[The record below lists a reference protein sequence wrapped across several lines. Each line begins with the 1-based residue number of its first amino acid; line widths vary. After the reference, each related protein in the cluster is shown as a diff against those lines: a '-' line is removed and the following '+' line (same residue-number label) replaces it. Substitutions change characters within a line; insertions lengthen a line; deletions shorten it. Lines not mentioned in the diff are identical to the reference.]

1 MAEFVFVM
9 YVMVSWLAGVK
20 VWSQICLNALF
31 FSLDNSRPLEN
42 SEDSNNSNTDDVKIL
57 QGLPFYLQ
65 SIQLFF
71 CLFFFHQ
78 ILKTFPKMAFSLVQ
92 VEKLQGEVGEK
103 EKILKSLLGKFWIF
117 VLYLYVHV

>member
-1 MAEFVFVM
+1 MTEFVFVM

-20 VWSQICLNALF
+20 VWSQICLSALF

-71 CLFFFHQ
+71 VCFFFHQ

-117 VLYLYVHV
+117 VLLYVHV

>member
-20 VWSQICLNALF
+20 VWSQICVSALF

-71 CLFFFHQ
+71 CLFF
-78 ILKTFPKMAFSLVQ
+78 LSSNTKDFS
-92 VEKLQGEVGEK
+92 
-103 EKILKSLLGKFWIF
+103 
-117 VLYLYVHV
+117 

>member
-20 VWSQICLNALF
+20 VWSQICLSALF

-71 CLFFFHQ
+71 CLFFFFHQ

-103 EKILKSLLGKFWIF
+103 EKILKSLLGKFWF
-117 VLYLYVHV
+117 FMFLYVHV

>member
-71 CLFFFHQ
+71 LFVFFFF
-78 ILKTFPKMAFSLVQ
+78 IK
-92 VEKLQGEVGEK
+92 
-103 EKILKSLLGKFWIF
+103 
-117 VLYLYVHV
+117 Y